1 MPVIRQIA
9 QQILS
14 IWSKF
19 GMLLNRICSPLIL
32 GMVYFLLLTPVALL
46 YRLFTAGREKDNA
59 TSFTERNKLFT
70 AKDFENPW

>member
-1 MPVIRQIA
+1 MPVIRQIT
-9 QQILS
+9 QQLLS

-32 GMVYFLLLTPVALL
+32 GAVYFLFLTPVALL
-46 YRLFTAGREKDNA
+46 YRLFTTGRGKNNA